1 MPRGVGL
8 MAWAI
13 RRSVFSSHAIWP
25 NDLNTLRL
33 MAWKHA
39 IWPDYLNTLRLMAW
53 KHAIWPTFLYS
64 TSASPGEGAIYW
76 YLSRQGKIAG
86 DIHETKSSGLSLSW
100 MLIPEGFSPR
110 GINWD
115 GHFLGGSMGYS
126 HWWHFIHEKRS
137 YACLVRYAMW

>member
-1 MPRGVGL
+1 MVIFSVSKLNFEIKSSPGKKNIHVNLGPAHTTPRGVGL

-25 NDLNTLRL
+25 NYLNTLRL

-64 TSASPGEGAIYW
+64 NIDPPGRGS
-76 YLSRQGKIAG
+76 YLPISFPSGK
-86 DIHETKSSGLSLSW
+86 DSG
-100 MLIPEGFSPR
+100 
-110 GINWD
+110 
-115 GHFLGGSMGYS
+115 GYS
-126 HWWHFIHEKRS
+126 RDEVEWIIS
-137 YACLVRYAMW
+137 

>member
-1 MPRGVGL
+1 MSALGPAHTTPRGVGL

-13 RRSVFSSHAIWP
+13 RHSVFSSHAIWP

-64 TSASPGEGAIYW
+64 TSTHPGEGAIYR

-86 DIHETKSSGLSLSW
+86 DIHETKSSGLSLS
-100 MLIPEGFSPR
+100 
-110 GINWD
+110 
-115 GHFLGGSMGYS
+115 
-126 HWWHFIHEKRS
+126 
-137 YACLVRYAMW
+137 

>member
-1 MPRGVGL
+1 MKTEALGPAHTTHGGVGL

-64 TSASPGEGAIYW
+64 TSTARERE
-76 YLSRQGKIAG
+76 LST
-86 DIHETKSSGLSLSW
+86 DIF
-100 MLIPEGFSPR
+100 P
-110 GINWD
+110 
-115 GHFLGGSMGYS
+115 
-126 HWWHFIHEKRS
+126 
-137 YACLVRYAMW
+137 VRER

>member
-1 MPRGVGL
+1 MNYSIRACPHYASWRGPHGVGL

-25 NDLNTLRL
+25 NYLNTLRL

-64 TSASPGEGAIYW
+64 TSTRPGEGAIY
-76 YLSRQGKIAG
+76 
-86 DIHETKSSGLSLSW
+86 
-100 MLIPEGFSPR
+100 R
-110 GINWD
+110 G
-115 GHFLGGSMGYS
+115 GYS
-126 HWWHFIHEKRS
+126 RDGVEWIIS
-137 YACLVRYAMW
+137 